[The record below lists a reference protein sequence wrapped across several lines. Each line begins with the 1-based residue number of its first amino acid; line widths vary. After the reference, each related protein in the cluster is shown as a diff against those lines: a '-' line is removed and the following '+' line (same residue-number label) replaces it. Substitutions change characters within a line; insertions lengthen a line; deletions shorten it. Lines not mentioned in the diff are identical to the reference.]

1 MRPIRPTNITL
12 LDPKTIVP
20 GVFKQVTSTDSF
32 EGMTQNLNEDGLY
45 SIEIFGKLG
54 SKERDQTEAYIDTK
68 LLIFNPTFL
77 RALLQLKGLYQ
88 GILRGSEY
96 AVWDNDE
103 QDFIK
108 SNILEGET
116 GFSFFVKHLTSIKPA
131 KTDSYKRKQRI
142 ELFER
147 FKHIAL
153 TSKIIVTPAGIRDI
167 QFEPNGAPTEQ
178 EINEL
183 YRKLIFRTRVVSI
196 SKPEDG
202 ENTLYDTVRS
212 GLQNSFNDIDDYI
225 FNLSEGKGGVFQRRM
240 STRGVV
246 SGTRNV
252 ITARKVSRANLF
264 EDDNVN
270 PNTVDMGFYQALLN
284 FQYNCIH
291 AVLTTYLQNIFTQGS
306 QTAKL
311 VNTKSLEFEY
321 VELHPNVIEKWNT
334 ATGLS
339 KLFNG
344 FSNVNIR
351 TKEILLSGHYLAL
364 IYDDGTDVCVFNDI
378 NDLPQGKSRKFVKPI
393 NYLELFYLSC
403 FETIADQISQQ
414 TRYPITGIGSI
425 FPSIPNVKTIIGAKP
440 RTVRNIDWE
449 ETGRC
454 LNFPHRTENPDYFD
468 AMSVDPSRED
478 GLGSDHDGDALNS
491 NSVSAEDSKAQVR
504 ELFGKR
510 EYYIGGA
517 GNFLYDPV
525 NEPILFMLAAGTS
538 DVEE

>member
-1 MRPIRPTNITL
+1 MRQLSPTNITL

-20 GVFKQVTSTDSF
+20 GVYKEITSTDTF
-32 EGMTQNLNEDGLY
+32 EGMTQNLNENGLY
-45 SIEIFGKLG
+45 SLDIFGKLG
-54 SKERDQTEAYIDTK
+54 SKERDRTEAYIDTK

-77 RALLQLKGLYQ
+77 RAMLQLKGLYQ
-88 GILRGSEY
+88 GILKGSEY
-96 AVWDNDE
+96 AVWDNED

-116 GFSFFVKHLTSIKPA
+116 GFSFFVSKLMDIRPE
-131 KTDSYKRKQRI
+131 KTGSYKRDQRLEI
-142 ELFER
+142 FSR
-147 FKHIAL
+147 YKSIAL
-153 TSKIIVTPAGIRDI
+153 TSKVLVIPAGIRDI

-196 SKPEDG
+196 ARPEDG
-202 ENTLYDTVRS
+202 ENSLYDTVRW
-212 GLQNSFNDIDDYI
+212 GLQNSFNDVDDYI
-225 FNLSEGKGGVFQRRM
+225 FNLSEGKGGILQRRM

-252 ITARKVSRANLF
+252 ITARKVSRADLY
-264 EDDNVN
+264 EDDGVN
-270 PNTVDMGFYQALLN
+270 PNSVDMGFYQALLN
-284 FQYNCIH
+284 FQFHCIH
-291 AVLTTYLQNIFTQGS
+291 AVLSTYLQNIFTQGS

-311 VNTKSLEFEY
+311 VNAKTKEYEY
-321 VELHPNVIEKWNT
+321 VELHPNTIEKWST
-334 ATGLS
+334 ASGLS

-344 FSNVNIR
+344 FANQNVR

-364 IYDDGTDVCVFNDI
+364 VYDDGTDVCVLHDI
-378 NDLPQGKSRKFVKPI
+378 NDLPKGKDKKLVKPI

-425 FPSIPNVKTIIGAKP
+425 FPSQPNVKTIIGAKP

-449 ETGRC
+449 EIGRC
-454 LNFPHRTENPDYFD
+454 LNYPHRMDNPDYFD
-468 AMSVDPSRED
+468 AMSVDPSREALLD
-478 GLGSDHDGDALNS
+478 SDHDGDALNS
-491 NSVSAEDSKAQVR
+491 NSVEAEDSKAQVR
-504 ELFGKR
+504 DLFGKR

-517 GNFLYDPV
+517 GNFLYDPI

-538 DVEE
+538 DIED